1 MSKKVWNW
9 INERIPLSSILRMG
23 MDEEIP
29 GGSRFSYALGSATL
43 LVFLI
48 QLFTGVLELF
58 YYAPTVDHAYD
69 SINYLRVEVPFG
81 WLIHG
86 LHYWGATA
94 MIVIVSLHMLR
105 VFIWGAYKNPRQLT
119 WILGVILFLLALG
132 MSFTGAALP
141 WDQRGYWA
149 AQVGTNIGGTVPFI
163 GNFLK
168 LVIRGG
174 SSMGQLTL
182 SRFFI
187 LHVAVIPGIIVMFI
201 IFHLVAFRKHGS
213 VGPWEEEKRNVIG
226 QFWPDQ
232 IFKDVVVAIIILL
245 ALIALSTY
253 SPPPFSGPADP
264 MDSSYIPKPEW
275 NFLFLYQALKFFP
288 GSLEIIGTVGIPTI
302 LVLLLLFLP
311 FIDKN
316 KIRNPLK
323 RIIVVPAGLLIVAS
337 VIILTIAGYNS
348 GINTVPDKPNV
359 AKTAVHKENFSS
371 NDIRLG
377 KQLFT
382 SLGCVGCHTV
392 MGTGGTVGPDLSN
405 EIQKGRTK
413 EWLIAQ
419 IQNSK
424 SHNPTSIMPAFSFL
438 KVDQLNQLVA
448 FLMTP
453 SNMGSGLTAQSSNT
467 PISNS
472 NSINT
477 SNADTANQVKTDSA
491 NMKSAGLAA
500 SILGSAEHGKVLF
513 DKNCVSC
520 HGKNG
525 KGKVPN
531 PGSESGV
538 VPALNPISE
547 ILYNKD
553 PEKFSKNIDLI
564 IQHGSI
570 PKGGNPALKMEAF
583 GDQQALSQQQISDIE
598 AYILSLNGIERGMI
612 KEPGMNPVSFFI
624 LSIGLFAG
632 LGIVFLIAWTVK
644 KKK

>member
-1 MSKKVWNW
+1 MSKKVWYW

-48 QLFTGVLELF
+48 QLITGVLELF

-69 SINYLRVEVPFG
+69 SINFLRVEVPFG

-149 AQVGTNIGGTVPFI
+149 AQVGTNIGGTFPFI
-163 GNFLK
+163 GNFIK
-168 LVIRGG
+168 QVIRGG

-201 IFHLVAFRKHGS
+201 ILHLVAFRKHGS
-213 VGPWEEEKRNVIG
+213 VGPWEEEKRNVTG

-232 IFKDVVVAIIILL
+232 IFKDVLVAIIILL
-245 ALIALSTY
+245 ALVALSTF

-264 MDSSYIPKPEW
+264 MDSSYVPKPEW

-288 GSLEIIGTVGIPTI
+288 GVLEVIGTVGIPTV
-302 LVLLLLFLP
+302 LVLLLLLLP

-316 KIRNPLK
+316 KIRNPFK
-323 RIIVVPAGLLIVAS
+323 RLIVVPTGLLIVMA
-337 VIILTIAGYNS
+337 VIILTIAGYLS
-348 GINTVPDKPNV
+348 GES
-359 AKTAVHKENFSS
+359 TAVKQKSNSKEVLHKENFSS

-382 SLGCVGCHTV
+382 SIGCIGCHSI

-405 EIQKGRTK
+405 EVQKGRTK

-424 SHNPTSIMPAFSFL
+424 SHNPTSIMPPFSFL
-438 KVDQLNQLVA
+438 KVAQLNQLVA
-448 FLMTP
+448 FLLTP
-453 SNMGSGLTAQSSNT
+453 SNMGSGSAPQIVSTQ
-467 PISNS
+467 PSNS
-472 NSINT
+472 NANT
-477 SNADTANQVKTDSA
+477 VAIPDTASQSKVDSV
-491 NMKSAGLAA
+491 NLQSAGLAA

-513 DKNCVSC
+513 DKNCIAC

-525 KGKVPN
+525 IGKIAN
-531 PGSESGV
+531 PGSATGV
-538 VPALNPISE
+538 VPALNPISQR
-547 ILYNKD
+547 LYNKD
-553 PEKFSKNIDLI
+553 PEIFSKNIDII
-564 IQHGSI
+564 IQHGAV
-570 PKGGNPALKMEAF
+570 PKGANPALKMEAF

-598 AYILSLNGIERGMI
+598 AYILSMNGIERGMI
-612 KEPGMNPVSFFI
+612 KDPGMEPVSFFTLI
-624 LSIGLFAG
+624 AVVFAGIGL
-632 LGIVFLIAWTVK
+632 IFLVVWNVK

>member
-1 MSKKVWNW
+1 MSKKVWYW

-48 QLFTGVLELF
+48 QLITGVLELF

-69 SINYLRVEVPFG
+69 SINFLRVEVPFG

-149 AQVGTNIGGTVPFI
+149 AQVGTNIGGTFPFI
-163 GNFLK
+163 GNFIK
-168 LVIRGG
+168 QVIRGG

-201 IFHLVAFRKHGS
+201 ILHLVAFRKHGS
-213 VGPWEEEKRNVIG
+213 VGPWEEEKRNITG
-226 QFWPDQ
+226 QFWPYQ
-232 IFKDVVVAIIILL
+232 IFKDVLVAIIILL
-245 ALIALSTY
+245 ALVALSTF

-264 MDSSYIPKPEW
+264 MDSSYVPKPEW

-288 GSLEIIGTVGIPTI
+288 GVLEVIGTVGIPTV
-302 LVLLLLFLP
+302 LVLLLLLLP

-316 KIRNPLK
+316 KIRNPFK
-323 RIIVVPAGLLIVAS
+323 RLIVVPTGLLIVMA
-337 VIILTIAGYNS
+337 VIILTIAGYLS
-348 GINTVPDKPNV
+348 GES
-359 AKTAVHKENFSS
+359 TAVKQKSNSKEVLHKENFSS

-382 SLGCVGCHTV
+382 SIGCIGCHSI

-405 EIQKGRTK
+405 EVQKGRTK

-424 SHNPTSIMPAFSFL
+424 LHNPTSIMPPFSFL
-438 KVDQLNQLVA
+438 KVAQLNQLVA
-448 FLMTP
+448 FLLTP
-453 SNMGSGLTAQSSNT
+453 SNMGPGSAPQIVSTQ
-467 PISNS
+467 PSNS
-472 NSINT
+472 NANT
-477 SNADTANQVKTDSA
+477 VAIPDTASQSKVDSV
-491 NMKSAGLAA
+491 NLQSAGLAA

-513 DKNCVSC
+513 DKNCIAC

-525 KGKVPN
+525 IGKIAN
-531 PGSESGV
+531 PGSATGV
-538 VPALNPISE
+538 VPALNPISQR
-547 ILYNKD
+547 LYNKD
-553 PEKFSKNIDLI
+553 PEIFSKNIDII
-564 IQHGSI
+564 IQHGAV
-570 PKGGNPALKMEAF
+570 PKGANPALKMEAF

-598 AYILSLNGIERGMI
+598 AYILSMNGIERGMI
-612 KEPGMNPVSFFI
+612 KDPGMEPVSFFTLI
-624 LSIGLFAG
+624 AVVFAGIGL
-632 LGIVFLIAWTVK
+632 IFLVVWNVK

>member
-1 MSKKVWNW
+1 MSKRVWNW

-48 QLFTGVLELF
+48 QLITGVLELF
-58 YYAPTVDHAYD
+58 YYAPTIDHAYD
-69 SINYLRVEVPFG
+69 SLNFLRVDVPFG

-149 AQVGTNIGGTVPFI
+149 AQVGTNIGGTFPFL
-163 GNFLK
+163 GNFIK
-168 LVIRGG
+168 QVIRGG

-187 LHVAVIPGIIVMFI
+187 LHVAVIPGIIIMFI
-201 IFHLVAFRKHGS
+201 ILHLVAFRKHGS
-213 VGPWEEEKRNVIG
+213 VGPWEEGKRNING

-232 IFKDVVVAIIILL
+232 IFKDVLIAIIILL
-245 ALIALSTY
+245 ALVALSTF

-264 MDSSYIPKPEW
+264 MDSSYVPKPEW

-288 GSLEIIGTVGIPTI
+288 GGLEVIGTVGIPTI
-302 LVLLLLFLP
+302 LVLLLLLLP
-311 FIDKN
+311 FVDKN
-316 KIRNPLK
+316 KIRDPFK
-323 RIIVVPAGLLIVAS
+323 RLIVVPTGLIIVAG
-337 VIILTIAGYNS
+337 VIILTIAGYQS
-348 GINTVPDKPNV
+348 GESTGSNQKSS
-359 AKTAVHKENFSS
+359 AKVTIHKENFSS

-382 SLGCVGCHTV
+382 SIGCIGCHSI

-405 EIQKGRTK
+405 EVQKGRTK

-419 IQNSK
+419 IQDSK
-424 SHNPTSIMPAFSFL
+424 SHNPTSIMPPFSFL
-438 KVDQLNQLVA
+438 KVSQLNQLVA
-448 FLMTP
+448 FLLTP
-453 SNMGSGLTAQSSNT
+453 SNMGSGSTQQITAATKANSDNNLPVSSD
-467 PISNS
+467 
-472 NSINT
+472 T
-477 SNADTANQVKTDSA
+477 SSHSKIDST
-491 NMKSAGLAA
+491 NPQSAGLAA

-513 DKNCVSC
+513 DKNCIAC

-525 KGKVPN
+525 VGKIPN
-531 PGSESGV
+531 PGSVAGI
-538 VPALNPISE
+538 VPVLNPISKR
-547 ILYNKD
+547 LYNPD
-553 PEKFSKNIDLI
+553 PEIFAKNIDVV
-564 IQHGSI
+564 IQHGALPNGI
-570 PKGGNPALKMEAF
+570 NPALKMEAF

-612 KEPGMNPVSFFI
+612 KEPGMKPVSFFTLI
-624 LSIGLFAG
+624 ASIFAG
-632 LGIVFLIAWTVK
+632 VGLIFLVAWNLK